1 MPVLL
6 NTAYFPPVSYFALM
20 ARDMKANEKGYLMTI
35 ISVLSII
42 SIGVVAMI
50 LV

>member
-1 MPVLL
+1 MDK
-6 NTAYFPPVSYFALM
+6 FESRLM
-20 ARDMKANEKGYLMTI
+20 TKDMKKKKKGYLMTI
-35 ISVLSII
+35 ISILSII

>member
-1 MPVLL
+1 MAVV
-6 NTAYFPPVSYFALM
+6 TKTMIMDKFEYRLM
-20 ARDMKANEKGYLMTI
+20 TKDMKENEKGYLMTI
-35 ISVLSII
+35 ISILSII

>member
-1 MPVLL
+1 MAV
-6 NTAYFPPVSYFALM
+6 VSKTTVMDKFESRLM
-20 ARDMKANEKGYLMTI
+20 TKDMKENEKGYLMTI
-35 ISVLSII
+35 ISILSII

>member
-1 MPVLL
+1 MK
-6 NTAYFPPVSYFALM
+6 NTTMDKVESRLM